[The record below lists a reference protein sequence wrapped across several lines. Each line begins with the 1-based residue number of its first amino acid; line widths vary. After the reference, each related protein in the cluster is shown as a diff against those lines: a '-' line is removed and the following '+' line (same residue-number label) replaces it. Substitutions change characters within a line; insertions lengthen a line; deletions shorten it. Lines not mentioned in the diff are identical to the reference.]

1 MNIAANFPCE
11 CGEGPLWHPDRA
23 LLYWIDVDTGK
34 MFAYDPAARS
44 ANRVYQGKII
54 GGTTL
59 QQDGQLL
66 LFLQGGA
73 IALWSPEEG
82 LREQRDHTPGAENTR
97 FNDVIADPEGRVFAG
112 TMPSEEKP
120 GRLYRLDPD
129 GQIHTLI
136 EEVGQPNGMAFSP
149 DLKFFYLTDTKAR
162 TIQRFRYDRKT
173 GAIRDGQV
181 LIEARPGEGQPDG
194 LTVDSQGHLWSA
206 RWDGSRIVRYDP
218 EGKLLE
224 TILLPVHNVTSLTFV
239 DTTIYVTSAGGSHRP
254 QAGQHAGSL
263 FQLEAKTPGRAEFR
277 SRIQF

>member
-1 MNIAANFPCE
+1 MTIAADFACE
-11 CGEGPLWHPDRA
+11 CGEGPLWHPDQG

-44 ANRVYQGKII
+44 ALRVYQGAII

-59 QQDGQLL
+59 QHDGRLL
-66 LFLQGGA
+66 LFMQGGA
-73 IALWSPEEG
+73 IALWSPQEG
-82 LREQRDHTPGAENTR
+82 LQMQREHTPGVENTR

-112 TMPSEEKP
+112 TMPCEDRP

-149 DLKFFYLTDTKAR
+149 DLQFFYLTDTKAR
-162 TIQRFRYDRKT
+162 SIQRFRYNRET
-173 GAIRDGQV
+173 GAISGGEV
-181 LIEARPGEGQPDG
+181 FIEAREGEGQPDG

-218 EGKLLE
+218 EGKLVE

-239 DTTIYVTSAGGSHRP
+239 ETTIYVTSAGGAHRP
-254 QAGQHAGSL
+254 EAGQQAGAL